1 MMKNLETNSATS
13 VLTDRTRQQFWRWLM
28 LVMLAL
34 PVSPVTLIAAPQDS
48 ERSIEI
54 IAGFDGQAKLGHWIP
69 ITIVAGAEAELTLA
83 TGFRVTNL
91 DGDDTL
97 STVEGPLVEMS
108 RGTESKTFQAWTR
121 LGRAYGKLE
130 VSLVNDAGESLAQ
143 QTVSLSGMRSAE
155 SIAPATASMI
165 LCLGADST
173 LTQSLAQSLTS
184 AARRDPPRIVAV
196 TDPAQL
202 PVNSLAW
209 SGLEAVVLLTNDV
222 DWIES
227 LDPRSVSAMLR
238 WVDDGGR
245 LVVSASPTAMP
256 VFRAGGAL
264 ERMVPGRIAEPMTM
278 KSSRSIEDFAA
289 SRQQLI
295 RRDDPPVILAGLS
308 NVSGRVTVEQD
319 GLPLLVRRRVGFGSI
334 DFLTL
339 DLADARLKEW
349 SGYNGLLQRV
359 MEPGADGQESR
370 MAESNRGTAVRH
382 FGYQDLMGQL
392 RAPLDQ
398 FSTLRFI
405 PFMVIASLI
414 GLYILCIGPGD
425 YFLVNRL
432 LKRHEWT
439 WVSFPLITLLFCAAA
454 WLIASRNRPSE
465 MQLNQLEIID
475 IDAATGDARGN
486 AWMTL
491 YSPDAASA
499 TLGLAIDAE
508 QPMELDDSVLTWM
521 GLPGDGLGGLSS
533 GASPTLSNAVYQHT
547 FTSLRPVGG
556 SDLTAD
562 DPAISFRESLH
573 NVPLQVSAT
582 KPFFGQWHGRL
593 PLKIDS
599 RLEMRDR
606 LRGTFTNPF
615 DVPLV
620 NCKLLFQ
627 DWAYVMSRPLD
638 AGEIVDVFS
647 ETREKTARGI
657 LTRRR
662 NRVDDSNK
670 SQNRPW
676 DPQDMS
682 MLRIADMLMFHDAAG
697 GQQYT
702 GLTHDYHD
710 HVDLTSRLTL
720 GTAVLVGELKNG
732 PMTRMTIDG
741 EPAQSQYDHTDTIV
755 RILFPVEY
763 DR

>member
-1 MMKNLETNSATS
+1 MG
-13 VLTDRTRQQFWRWLM
+13 M
-28 LVMLAL
+28 LVVL
-34 PVSPVTLIAAPQDS
+34 VSPVIAIAAQQDS
-48 ERSIEI
+48 ESSIEVI
-54 IAGFDGQAKLGHWIP
+54 VGFDGQAKLGHWLP
-69 ITIVAGAEAELTLA
+69 VTIVAGADAELASA

-91 DGDDTL
+91 DSEDTL
-97 STVEGPLVEMS
+97 STVEGPLVEMAT
-108 RGTESKTFQAWTR
+108 GDDLKTFQAWTR
-121 LGRAYGKLE
+121 LGRAYGTLE
-130 VSLVNDAGESLAQ
+130 VSLVNDAGESLAAQ
-143 QTVSLSGMRSAE
+143 SVSLSAMQSAE
-155 SIAPATASMI
+155 TIASATTSMI
-165 LCLGADST
+165 LCLGADDA
-173 LTQSLAQSLTS
+173 LTQPLTGSLTS

-209 SGLEAVVLLTNDV
+209 SGLKTVVLLTDNV
-222 DWIES
+222 EWIES
-227 LDPRSVSAMLR
+227 LDSRSVSAMLR

-245 LVVSASPTAMP
+245 LIVSASPIATP
-256 VFRAGGAL
+256 VFGAGGAL
-264 ERMVPGRIAEPMTM
+264 EQTVPGRIAELVTM
-278 KSSRSIEDFAA
+278 ESSRSIEDFAA
-289 SRQQLI
+289 SREQLI
-295 RRDDPPVILAGLS
+295 RRDDAPVSLVGLS
-308 NVSGRVTVEQD
+308 DVTGRVTIEQD

-334 DFLTL
+334 DFMTI
-339 DLADARLKEW
+339 DLADSRLQEW
-349 SGYNGLLQRV
+349 AGYNGLLQRV
-359 MEPGADGQESR
+359 MEPGTAGQESR
-370 MAESNRGTAVRH
+370 MAESGRGTAVRH
-382 FGYQDLMGQL
+382 FGYDDLVGQL

-398 FSTLRFI
+398 FSALRFI

-454 WLIASRNRPSE
+454 WGIASQNRPSE

-499 TLGLAIDAE
+499 TLGLAIDDD
-508 QPMELDDSVLTWM
+508 QPLELDDSVLTWM

-533 GASPTLSNAVYQHT
+533 GASPTLSTAVYDHT
-547 FTSLRPVGG
+547 FTSLRPVSG
-556 SDLTAD
+556 SEFTQGDA
-562 DPAISFRESLH
+562 AISFRESLH

-615 DVPLV
+615 GVPLV

-627 DWAYVMSRPLD
+627 NWAYVISRPLD
-638 AGEIVDVFS
+638 PGEIVDVFS
-647 ETREKTARGI
+647 ETREKTARAI
-657 LTRRR
+657 LTGRRVR
-662 NRVDDSNK
+662 DDESNK

-682 MLRIADMLMFHDAAG
+682 MLRIADMLMFHDTAG

-720 GTAVLVGELKNG
+720 GTAVLVGEIKNG

-763 DR
+763 ER